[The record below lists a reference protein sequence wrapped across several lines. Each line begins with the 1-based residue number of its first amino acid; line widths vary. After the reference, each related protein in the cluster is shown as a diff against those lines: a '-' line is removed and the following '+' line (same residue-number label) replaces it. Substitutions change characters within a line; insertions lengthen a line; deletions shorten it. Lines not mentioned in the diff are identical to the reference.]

1 MAGRVSAFRIV
12 NIIMAA
18 AFIFPVAVQYN
29 DPDPI
34 QWMAIY
40 GLAAAACILSV
51 RGKLSWKF
59 SATVGVAALAWACLI
74 APGVL
79 SRPFPTTMFDSFH
92 MTGVAD
98 EEARELGGL
107 LIVLAWMVVLTLRAR
122 RKSKLSQS

>member
-1 MAGRVSAFRIV
+1 MAGRVSGFRIL
-12 NIIMAA
+12 NFIMAA
-18 AFIFPVAVQYN
+18 AFIFSIAVQYN

-40 GLAAAACILSV
+40 GLAAAACILSL
-51 RGKLSWKF
+51 REKLSWKF

-79 SRPFPTTMFDSFH
+79 SRPFPATMFDSFH

-122 RKSKLSQS
+122 RKPELSQS